1 MHFYHIRSK
10 CRYMICT
17 NWFES
22 FHFHRLLSYQI
33 NYVKQ
38 FSLDLRKI
46 SIFPLNVVGNTV
58 EQWVAQRRL
67 VLLLILP
74 IWKIVRSSPL
84 QFQHCRIWSV
94 CIKEWFI
101 SHFCHLQWSL
111 VANWLLFFCQPP
123 AIFLIATCSFHRL
136 GRQIAHY
143 HGSLVRLCFFSL

>member
-1 MHFYHIRSK
+1 MVWKFPFSL
-10 CRYMICT
+10 
-17 NWFES
+17 S
-22 FHFHRLLSYQI
+22 FRYQI
-33 NYVKQ
+33 NCVKQ
-38 FSLDLRKI
+38 CSLDLRKF

-67 VLLLILP
+67 VLLLVLP

>member
-1 MHFYHIRSK
+1 MRKTI
-10 CRYMICT
+10 
-17 NWFES
+17 
-22 FHFHRLLSYQI
+22 
-33 NYVKQ
+33 Q
-38 FSLDLRKI
+38 FRFKKI
-46 SIFPLNVVGNTV
+46 FNFPLNVVGNTV

-143 HGSLVRLCFFSL
+143 HGSLVRLCFFPYRKSIIDNTINFSCVEYYGSRPASVLPTWYL